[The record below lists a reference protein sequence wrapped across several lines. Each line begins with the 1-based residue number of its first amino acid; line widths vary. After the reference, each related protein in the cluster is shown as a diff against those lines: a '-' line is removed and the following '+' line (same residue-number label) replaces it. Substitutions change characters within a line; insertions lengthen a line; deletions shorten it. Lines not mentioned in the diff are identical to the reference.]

1 MNKRIVITG
10 IGVISPIGCQNDV
23 FWDALIS
30 GTSGVSD
37 VKAFDTSAFK
47 VHKGCEVKDFNYSN
61 YINKDSRLDIGK
73 GSQFAIAA
81 SKLAI
86 EDSNIGLNNIDP
98 EKAGVSI
105 GTTAGE
111 IQILEQVNYLRHEK
125 GEENVDPTLFLK
137 HPCVNMPS
145 NISIEFGF
153 KGPSTII
160 PTACAAG
167 NYAIGYACDLIKLGR
182 ADIMLAGGSDP
193 FSKVAFVGFSRLNA
207 IAPEICQPFDK
218 DRKGLLVGE
227 GAGMMVLESLE
238 DALSRN
244 ANIYAEILGY
254 GLSCDGYHITIP
266 HPEGKGIVSAME
278 KALINAK
285 IKPEDVQHISA
296 HGTGTVANDKAE
308 TISIKKVFGEHSKN
322 LAISSIK
329 SMLGHTMGAASAIEA
344 IACALTIKNGVVP
357 PTINYETKD
366 PECDL
371 DFVPNVKREMQ
382 VDIAMNNAYAFGGN
396 NSSLILKKYT
406 D

>member
-1 MNKRIVITG
+1 MDKRIVITG
-10 IGVISPIGCQNDV
+10 VGVISPIGNQKDV

-30 GTSGVSD
+30 GTSGVSE
-37 VKAFDTSAFK
+37 VNAFDTSVFK
-47 VHKGCEVKDFNYSN
+47 VHKGCEVKDFKYDNYSGN
-61 YINKDSRLDIGK
+61 GSSREIGK

-81 SKLAI
+81 AKLAI
-86 EDSNIGLNNIDP
+86 EDSNVGLNNIDP
-98 EKAGVSI
+98 ERAGISI

-111 IQILEQVNYLRHEK
+111 IQILEKVNYVRHEK
-125 GEENVDPTLFLK
+125 GDDSVDPGLFLK

-207 IAPEICQPFDK
+207 IAPDICQPFDK

-227 GAGMMVLESLE
+227 GAGMLVLESLE
-238 DALSRN
+238 GALARN

-266 HPEGKGIVSAME
+266 HPEGDGVTSAME
-278 KALINAK
+278 KALESAK
-285 IKPEDVQHISA
+285 IKPEDVQYMSA

-308 TISIKKVFGEHSKN
+308 TISIKKVFGEHAKK

-344 IACALTIKNGVVP
+344 VACALAIKEGVVP

-396 NSSLILKKYT
+396 NSSLILKKFT
-406 D
+406 G

>member
-1 MNKRIVITG
+1 MDKRIVITG
-10 IGVISPIGCQNDV
+10 VGVISPIGNKKDV
-23 FWDALIS
+23 FWNALIS
-30 GTSGVSD
+30 GTSGVSE
-37 VKAFDTSAFK
+37 VTSFDTSVFK
-47 VHKGCEVKDFNYSN
+47 VHRGCFVKNFNYSD
-61 YINKDSRLDIGK
+61 YINNGSDMEVGK

-81 SKLAI
+81 AKLAI
-86 EDSNIGLNNIDP
+86 EDSKVGLNNIDP
-98 EKAGVSI
+98 ERTGVSI

-111 IQILEQVNYLRHEK
+111 IQILEKVNYIRFEK
-125 GEENVDPTLFLK
+125 GEDSVDPVLFER

-182 ADIMLAGGSDP
+182 ADVMLAGGSDP

-207 IAPEICQPFDK
+207 IAPDICQPFDK

-227 GAGMMVLESLE
+227 GAGMLVLESLE
-238 DALSRN
+238 GALARN

-266 HPEGKGIVSAME
+266 HPEGNGVTSAME
-278 KALINAK
+278 KALKSAR

-296 HGTGTVANDKAE
+296 HGTGTMANDKAE
-308 TISIKKVFGEHSKN
+308 TISIKKVFGEHSNK

-344 IACALTIKNGVVP
+344 IACALAIKEGVVP
-357 PTINYETKD
+357 PTINYKTKD

-396 NSSLILKKYT
+396 NSSLILKKFT
-406 D
+406 G

>member
-1 MNKRIVITG
+1 MDKRIVITG
-10 IGVISPIGCQNDV
+10 VGVISPIGNQKDV
-23 FWDALIS
+23 FWNALIS
-30 GTSGVSD
+30 GTSGVSE
-37 VKAFDTSAFK
+37 VTSFDTSPFK
-47 VHKGCEVKDFNYSN
+47 VHKGCFVKDFNYDDYVSN
-61 YINKDSRLDIGK
+61 SSSREIGK

-81 SKLAI
+81 AKLAI
-86 EDSNIGLNNIDP
+86 EDSKVDLNNIDP
-98 EKAGVSI
+98 ERAGVSI

-111 IQILEQVNYLRHEK
+111 IQILEKVNYVRHEK
-125 GEENVDPTLFLK
+125 GEDSVDPGLFLK

-182 ADIMLAGGSDP
+182 TDIMLAGGSDP

-207 IAPEICQPFDK
+207 IAPDICQPFDK
-218 DRKGLLVGE
+218 NRKGLLVGE
-227 GAGMMVLESLE
+227 GAGMLVLESLE
-238 DALSRN
+238 GALARN

-266 HPEGKGIVSAME
+266 HPEGNGVTSAME
-278 KALINAK
+278 KALKSAK
-285 IKPEDVQHISA
+285 IKPEDVQYMSA

-308 TISIKKVFGEHSKN
+308 TISIKKVFGEHAKN

-344 IACALTIKNGVVP
+344 IACALAIKERCCAA
-357 PTINYETKD
+357 NYK
-366 PECDL
+366 L
-371 DFVPNVKREMQ
+371 RNKRP
-382 VDIAMNNAYAFGGN
+382 
-396 NSSLILKKYT
+396 
-406 D
+406 

>member
-1 MNKRIVITG
+1 MDKRIVITG
-10 IGVISPIGCQNDV
+10 VGVISPIGNQKDV

-30 GTSGVSD
+30 GTSGVSE
-37 VKAFDTSAFK
+37 VKAFDTSVFK
-47 VHKGCEVKDFNYSN
+47 VHKGCEVKGFKYDNYSGN
-61 YINKDSRLDIGK
+61 GSSREIGK
-73 GSQFAIAA
+73 ASQFAIAA
-81 SKLAI
+81 AKLAI
-86 EDSNIGLNNIDP
+86 EDSNVGLNNIDP
-98 EKAGVSI
+98 ERAGVSI

-111 IQILEQVNYLRHEK
+111 IQILEKVNYVRHEK
-125 GEENVDPTLFLK
+125 GDDSVDPGLFLK

-182 ADIMLAGGSDP
+182 ADIMLAGGSDV

-207 IAPEICQPFDK
+207 IAPDICQPFDK

-227 GAGMMVLESLE
+227 GAGMLVLESLE
-238 DALSRN
+238 GALARN

-266 HPEGKGIVSAME
+266 HPEGDGVTSAME
-278 KALINAK
+278 KALESAK
-285 IKPEDVQHISA
+285 IKPEDVQYVSA

-308 TISIKKVFGEHSKN
+308 TISIKKVFGEHAKR

-344 IACALTIKNGVVP
+344 IACALAIKEGVVP
-357 PTINYETKD
+357 PTINYKTKD

-396 NSSLILKKYT
+396 NSSLILKKVT
-406 D
+406 G

>member
-1 MNKRIVITG
+1 MDKRIVITG
-10 IGVISPIGCQNDV
+10 VGVISPIGCKNDV

-30 GTSGVSD
+30 GTSGVSE
-37 VKAFDTSAFK
+37 VKAFDTSDFK
-47 VHKGCEVKDFNYSN
+47 VHKGCEVEDFKYGDYVSN
-61 YINKDSRLDIGK
+61 GSGRKIGK

-81 SKLAI
+81 SKLALD
-86 EDSNIGLNNIDP
+86 DSKIDLNNIDL
-98 EKAGVSI
+98 EEVGVSI

-111 IQILEQVNYLRHEK
+111 IQILERVNNLRYEK
-125 GEENVDPTLFLK
+125 GDDNVDSDLFLK
-137 HPCVNMPS
+137 HPCNNIPS
-145 NISIEFGF
+145 NIAIEFGF
-153 KGPSTII
+153 EGPNTII

-182 ADIMLAGGSDP
+182 ADIMLAGGTDP
-193 FSKVAFVGFSRLNA
+193 FSKVAFVGFGKLNA
-207 IAPEICQPFDK
+207 IAPEVCQPFDK
-218 DRKGLLVGE
+218 NRRGMLIGE
-227 GAGMMVLESLE
+227 GAGMLVLEFLE
-238 DALSRN
+238 DALARN

-266 HPEGKGIVSAME
+266 HPEGNGVISAME
-278 KALINAK
+278 KALKDAR

-322 LAISSIK
+322 LAVSSIK
-329 SMLGHTMGAASAIEA
+329 SMIGHTMGAASAIEA
-344 IACALTIKNGVVP
+344 IACALAIKENVVP

-382 VDIAMNNAYAFGGN
+382 VDVALNNAYAFGGN
-396 NSSLILKKYT
+396 NSCLVLKKFT
-406 D
+406 G